1 MSQFYHINNINNI
14 KIMHILYLD
23 MKMINNIKFPKKYNE
38 EDQTLMEIIS

>member
-1 MSQFYHINNINNI
+1 MS

-38 EDQTLMEIIS
+38 DQSLIMERIS

>member
-23 MKMINNIKFPKKYNE
+23 MKMINNISKKYNE
-38 EDQTLMEIIS
+38 EDQTLMERIS